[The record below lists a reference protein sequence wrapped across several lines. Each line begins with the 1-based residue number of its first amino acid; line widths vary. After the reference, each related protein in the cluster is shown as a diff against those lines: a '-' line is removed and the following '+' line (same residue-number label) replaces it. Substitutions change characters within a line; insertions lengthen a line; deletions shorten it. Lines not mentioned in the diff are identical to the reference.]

1 MRSIF
6 GYRHAMYQLEV
17 TVRGCGAYR
26 DTIIQYLLSS
36 FKVGLRA
43 LKVGSFQETDPLTAS
58 RLRH

>member
-1 MRSIF
+1 
-6 GYRHAMYQLEV
+6 MYQLEV